1 MKRKL
6 LSLLLCAV
14 LALGVLPAPAF
25 AGYENFTEQ
34 QPYTGQF
41 ADVPSDAWYAEN
53 VELAYEY
60 GLVNGVSQTSFAPDS
75 SLTMAEA
82 VKLAACLHSI
92 YQNGTADYA
101 VYAVY
106 ALENGIL
113 SAPLESYEAAATRGA
128 FADVLAKAFPEEA
141 LESVNFVEDGAIPD
155 VPEGAYYADAAY
167 LLYRAGVLTGSD
179 AAGRLLPD
187 STIKR
192 SEAAAIVTRMVE
204 PALRQTVT
212 LEVRE
217 TLTADEA
224 MAYCMPAGF
233 KLYSYDAAG

>member
-41 ADVPSDAWYAEN
+41 ADVPPDAWYAEN

-60 GLVNGVSQTSFAPDS
+60 GLINGVSQTSFAPDN

-92 YQNGTADYA
+92 YQNGATDFAASSPWYT
-101 VYAVY
+101 VYAAY

-128 FADVLAKAFPEEA
+128 FADVRRRRSSK
-141 LESVNFVEDGAIPD
+141 SIPWRTGRS
-155 VPEGAYYADAAY
+155 PMCRRGRITPTRHICCTE
-167 LLYRAGVLTGSD
+167 RAS
-179 AAGRLLPD
+179 
-187 STIKR
+187 
-192 SEAAAIVTRMVE
+192 
-204 PALRQTVT
+204 
-212 LEVRE
+212 
-217 TLTADEA
+217 
-224 MAYCMPAGF
+224 
-233 KLYSYDAAG
+233 